1 MGGLSGAP
9 ERPLIQYLLDRS
21 ESAEVAFTYL
31 DCTGGRDAEPRDL
44 TWAELTRQVRAVAS
58 RLRQVAAPGDRVA
71 LVVPQD
77 LNYVVGF
84 LAALY
89 AGVVAVPLFAPEV
102 RSHRRRLISALDD
115 CQARVW
121 LTSRSAFDKVTE
133 FTTSTPVTPPDQ
145 LLCVEDLLLPA
156 EDPGLLLP
164 AEGGERVAYLQY
176 TSGSTREPAGAVITH
191 RALTASA
198 WQVAGAYRVDD
209 RTTCA
214 GWIPFFHDMGLIQL
228 MCVPV
233 FSGARSVFLQPLE
246 FIRRP
251 VRWLRQLSDYP
262 DVFTAAPNFA
272 FDHVISAVPAFARRS
287 FDLGKVRVA
296 LNGSEPIRPATVR
309 AFAEAFAPCGFRPEA
324 HRPSYGLAEA
334 TVYVSSAG
342 DEGPTI
348 TTFDRDA
355 LAAGAAV
362 PAETGTELVSVGRP
376 FGQEVRIVDTKTGET
391 CPDGRMGEIQV
402 RGPHLAQGYW
412 RQPERSAETF
422 ADGWLRTGDLGV
434 VHDGQLYITGRI
446 KDLII
451 ADGRNLYPQDIEE
464 TVADA
469 HPAIRRDRVAA
480 FGIADERGEGVVVLA
495 EPVRDQQ
502 VDFAQ
507 VSRAVRAA
515 VSAQHEVTLRD
526 FQLLP
531 AEDGGVPRTS
541 SGKVARS
548 AAKARYEAR

>member
-9 ERPLIQYLLDRS
+9 ERPLIEYLLDRA
-21 ESAEVAFTYL
+21 ESTEVAFTYL

-44 TWAELTRQVRAVAS
+44 TWAELVRQVRAVAT

-71 LVVPQD
+71 LVTPQD
-77 LNYVVGF
+77 LTYVVGF
-84 LAALY
+84 LGALY

-102 RSHRRRLISALDD
+102 RSHRQRLIGALND
-115 CQARVW
+115 CEARVW
-121 LTSRSAFDKVTE
+121 LTSRSAVDKLTD
-133 FTTSTPVTPPDQ
+133 FTTSAPVTPPAH
-145 LLCVEDLLLPA
+145 LLCVDDLLLPA
-156 EDPGLLLP
+156 EDADLLLP
-164 AEGGERVAYLQY
+164 AEAGQRVAYLQY

-198 WQVAGAYRVDD
+198 WQVAGAYQVDH

-233 FSGARSVFLQPLE
+233 FTGARAVFMQPLE

-262 DVFTAAPNFA
+262 AVFTAAPNFA
-272 FDHVISAVPAFARRS
+272 FDYAVTAVPASARKS
-287 FDLGKVRVA
+287 LDLGDVRVA
-296 LNGSEPIRPATVR
+296 LNGSEPVRPATVR

-355 LAAGAAV
+355 LATGSAV
-362 PAETGTELVSVGRP
+362 VAETGTELVSVGRP
-376 FGQEVRIVDTKTGET
+376 FGQEVRIVDNESGEV
-391 CPDGRMGEIQV
+391 CPDGQVGEIQV
-402 RGPHLAQGYW
+402 RGPHLALGYW

-422 ADGWLRTGDLGV
+422 TDGWLRTGDLGV

-451 ADGRNLYPQDIEE
+451 VDGRNLYPQDIEE
-464 TVADA
+464 TAADA
-469 HPAIRRDRVAA
+469 HPGIRRDRVAA
-480 FGIADERGEGVVVLA
+480 FGIADDRGEGVVVLA
-495 EPVRDQQ
+495 EPVRDQA
-502 VDFAQ
+502 VDFAE
-507 VSRAVRAA
+507 VSKAVRAA
-515 VSAQHEVTLRD
+515 VSAQHEVALRD
-526 FQLLP
+526 FMLLP